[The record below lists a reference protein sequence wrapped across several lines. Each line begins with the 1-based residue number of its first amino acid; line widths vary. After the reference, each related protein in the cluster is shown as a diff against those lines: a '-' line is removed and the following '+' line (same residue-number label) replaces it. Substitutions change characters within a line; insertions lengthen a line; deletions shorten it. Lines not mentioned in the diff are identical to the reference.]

1 METNYDSLHK
11 DSIMLGAERVNDET
25 RQLQLCLLGILQA
38 ISDVCEAHHLTCYL
52 LAGSCLGAIRHR
64 GFIPWDDDA
73 DVGLPRPD
81 YDVLVAH
88 ANEWLPEGY
97 ELVSGDK
104 NPLYPYSFARI
115 QDRRTTYILRRSFD
129 FVGGLPVDVYPL
141 DGMTSSKWRQKW
153 HYLRFGWVKKLLYFR
168 LVDPYKHGH
177 GLHCLL
183 AKTVRR
189 LWQSE
194 TLHRR
199 LDSIQREFDY
209 DSSELVADHDY
220 KPSKGIMPKELFGH
234 PTMVP
239 FEDMQLTTVSQ
250 PDRYLRH
257 LYGNYMELPKS
268 LPPKNYRYLNLQ
280 QPYEKMRN
288 GELNDKCVRNS

>member
-1 METNYDSLHK
+1 METNY
-11 DSIMLGAERVNDET
+11 ENRVNEET
-25 RQLQLCLLGILQA
+25 RQVQQCLLGILKA
-38 ISDVCEAHHLTCYL
+38 IRQVCEVHNLTCYL
-52 LAGSCLGAIRHR
+52 LAGSCLGAVRHQ

-104 NPLYPYSFARI
+104 DPQYPYPFARI
-115 QDRRTTYILRRSFD
+115 QDCRTTYLLRRSFD

-141 DGMTSSKWRQKW
+141 DGMTASKWRQKW
-153 HYLRFGWVKKLLYFR
+153 HYLRFGWTKKLLYFC

-177 GLHCLL
+177 GLHSLL

-189 LWQSE
+189 LWRAE
-194 TLHRR
+194 TLHRW

-209 DSSELVADHDY
+209 ETSPLVADHDY
-220 KPSKGIMPKELFGH
+220 KPSKGILPKEFFGN
-234 PTMVP
+234 PQIVP
-239 FEDMQLTTVSQ
+239 FEDTQLTTVSQ

-268 LPPKNYRYLNLQ
+268 LPPQNYRYLNLQ
-280 QPYEKMRN
+280 QPY
-288 GELNDKCVRNS
+288 NDFSF